1 MEING
6 IAHVMLTVR
15 NVAKSRP
22 FYVALL
28 EHMGLTKVI
37 DSPEY
42 VYYVGGRTAVGLRPA
57 SPEHVNAPF
66 QQGHAGLHHVC
77 FRARE
82 REDVD
87 LLHELVKGLVASH
100 GGKVVHAPQEDKW
113 VPGYYSVLFED
124 PDGLRLEMNHVPG
137 KGVFERGAAEVR
149 RSQQ

>member
-1 MEING
+1 VEING

-15 NVAKSRP
+15 DVAKSRP

-28 EHMGLTKVI
+28 EHMGLTRVI

-57 SPEHVNAPF
+57 APEHAETPF
-66 QQGHAGLHHVC
+66 HQGHAGLHHIC

-87 LLHELVKGLVASH
+87 ALHTLVVGLGA
-100 GGKVVHAPQEDKW
+100 KVVHPPREDKW

-124 PDGLRLEMNHVPG
+124 PDGIRLEMNHVPG
-137 KGVFERGAAEVR
+137 KGVFERGALEER
-149 RSQQ
+149 RIKT

>member
-15 NVAKSRP
+15 DVAKSRP

-28 EHMGLTKVI
+28 EHLGLTKVI
-37 DSPEY
+37 DAPEY

-57 SPEHVNAPF
+57 SAEHAAAPF
-66 QQGHAGLHHVC
+66 SQGHAGLHHLC

-82 REDVD
+82 RADVD
-87 LLHELVKGLVASH
+87 SLHALVVKLGA
-100 GGKVVHAPQEDKW
+100 KVVHPPQEDKW

-124 PDGLRLEMNHVPG
+124 PDGIRLEMNHVPG
-137 KGVFERGAAEVR
+137 KGVFERGATEIR
-149 RSQQ
+149 RSRQNNS